1 MKKKFSFQKIAK
13 ANIQSKPLRSF
24 FLLLMVFIF
33 SLAVLTG
40 SMFINAL
47 SDGVTKVSNRMGADI
62 MIVPSGYKTNVED
75 VLLKGEPSTFYL
87 PADTLEILR
96 DKPGISK
103 MTPQLY
109 IATLSAS
116 CCSYPL
122 QIIGIDTKTD
132 FLVQPWLK
140 ETLPREMKDGEA
152 LVGHNI
158 VGEAGEKIKFFGREL
173 KIAGHLSKT
182 GMGFDGTVFVNMN
195 TAKELVLA
203 SESKG
208 VQKAVDNSQ
217 VSVVMVKVKSGLD
230 PIKVAGYISKNFS
243 NRGIFAMA
251 SKSFVNDLADKLN
264 MLAGFIKFSL
274 GILWLMS
281 IIILA
286 MSFTTMIN
294 ERKRELS
301 ALRILGATGQQLRR
315 IVLLEAWQLSRVG
328 SLVGTLVGLAVT
340 VIMFPL
346 MADKWSIPL
355 PVPTWQTYVAYGIFT
370 LIIGMLVGPLASLP
384 AAWRVSKRDA
394 YTSMRETD

>member
-87 PADTLEILR
+87 PADTLE
-96 DKPGISK
+96 
-103 MTPQLY
+103 
-109 IATLSAS
+109 
-116 CCSYPL
+116 
-122 QIIGIDTKTD
+122 
-132 FLVQPWLK
+132 
-140 ETLPREMKDGEA
+140 
-152 LVGHNI
+152 
-158 VGEAGEKIKFFGREL
+158 
-173 KIAGHLSKT
+173 
-182 GMGFDGTVFVNMN
+182 
-195 TAKELVLA
+195 
-203 SESKG
+203 
-208 VQKAVDNSQ
+208 
-217 VSVVMVKVKSGLD
+217 
-230 PIKVAGYISKNFS
+230 
-243 NRGIFAMA
+243 
-251 SKSFVNDLADKLN
+251 
-264 MLAGFIKFSL
+264 
-274 GILWLMS
+274 
-281 IIILA
+281 
-286 MSFTTMIN
+286 
-294 ERKRELS
+294 
-301 ALRILGATGQQLRR
+301 
-315 IVLLEAWQLSRVG
+315 
-328 SLVGTLVGLAVT
+328 T

-346 MADKWSIPL
+346 MADKWAIPL